1 VKYILAVDPG
11 KRNGIAIFEDVKDG
25 KLELNTIMTVDQLI
39 EWTNNGPTYPGSV
52 LSAIVVEDY
61 IINGR
66 VNNGS
71 RGEAI
76 QVIGILRA
84 LAARLSIP
92 FVRQPPENRLTAA
105 KWAGEHVRKS
115 HMPDDQS
122 ARLHG
127 IFYLRGQG
135 KYTTILE
142 RKVRAGT
149 VDM

>member
-1 VKYILAVDPG
+1 MKYILAVDPG
-11 KRNGIAIFEDVKDG
+11 KRNGVAIFEDVKDG
-25 KLELNTIMTVDQLI
+25 KLEINCVWTVDQLI
-39 EWTNNGPTYPGSV
+39 TATNQFNSDISV
-52 LSAIVVEDY
+52 VVVEDY
-61 IINGR
+61 IINGKR
-66 VNNGS
+66 NNGS

-105 KWAGEHVRKS
+105 KWAGEHVRKG

-127 IFYLRGQG
+127 IFYLRKQG

-142 RKVRAGT
+142 RKVRAGERPI
-149 VDM
+149 